1 MATRVRQEK
10 EGKIQRGTRGGGRNR
25 FFGIGIKDFERTSRR
40 CESLTISSLFFL
52 FLLFLID
59 ETEFQRG

>member
-1 MATRVRQEK
+1 MATSVRQEK
-10 EGKIQRGTRGGGRNR
+10 EGKIQKETRGEGRNR
-25 FFGIGIKDFERTSRR
+25 FFEIGIKDFERTSRR
-40 CESLTISSLFFL
+40 CKSLTITSLFFL